1 MIAARIAV
9 LLVVAACARSEDVPE
24 EALVDAEAAAP
35 TEASAVESAV
45 PAPEAHAPAT
55 WQTAQRGEGTTL
67 RLVADDDSM
76 LMTLACANVP
86 REFVV
91 NVPGFTRNPGD
102 SRFSLALGS
111 APMVLVADAATTSEG
126 IGVTARAPAPA
137 DLAARFEAADS
148 VTAGY
153 GGQTLGPYQS
163 PDASL
168 VGGLLAACGLSAP
181 AAAVPPAE

>member
-9 LLVVAACARSEDVPE
+9 LLMVAACARSEDVPE
-24 EALVDAEAAAP
+24 EALVEVEAAAP
-35 TEASAVESAV
+35 TEASAVEPAV
-45 PAPEAHAPAT
+45 PAPETPAPAT
-55 WQTAQRGEGTTL
+55 WRAAQRGEGTTL

-111 APMVLVADAATTSEG
+111 TPIILVADAATTSEG
-126 IGVTARAPAPA
+126 IGVNARAPAPA

-148 VTAGY
+148 VAASY
-153 GGQTLGPYQS
+153 GGRTLGPYPT
-163 PDASL
+163 PDASI
-168 VGGLLAACGLSAP
+168 VGGLLMACGLSAP